1 MFALTPIVRRK
12 GFLSRPSRDFFD
24 RFFGD
29 FTLPSL
35 MFEEAEWTPA
45 FDVSETDGELIVKAE
60 VPGMDK
66 KDINITVSDGM
77 LTIKGEKK
85 AETEVNEEDYHLRE
99 CSYGSFHRS
108 ISLPPNV
115 NPQKIEASFDDG
127 VLEVTLPKAAEVKAK
142 KVSVSAKKKEK
153 AKSPT
158 KKTTSARKKTGTGSK

>member
-12 GFLSRPSRDFFD
+12 GFLSRPERDFFD

-35 MFEEAEWTPA
+35 MFEDAEWTPA

-85 AETEVNEEDYHLRE
+85 HEKKEENEHYHRVETR
-99 CSYGSFHRS
+99 YGSFSRTMR
-108 ISLPPNV
+108 LPTEV
-115 NPQKIEASFDDG
+115 QADKVDATYKDG
-127 VLEVTLPKAAEVKAK
+127 ILNITLPKSEAVEPK
-142 KVSVSAKKKEK
+142 KIEI
-153 AKSPT
+153 KS
-158 KKTTSARKKTGTGSK
+158 

>member
-85 AETEVNEEDYHLRE
+85 HEEKEENEHYHRVETHYGKFSRTMRLPTEVQADKVDATY
-99 CSYGSFHRS
+99 
-108 ISLPPNV
+108 
-115 NPQKIEASFDDG
+115 KDG
-127 VLEVTLPKAAEVKAK
+127 VLNITLPKCEAVEPK
-142 KVSVSAKKKEK
+142 KIEI
-153 AKSPT
+153 KS
-158 KKTTSARKKTGTGSK
+158 